1 MAEKYVVI
9 ANKLELE
16 LKKMR
21 SEGKMKLPSEQ
32 SLAEQNSCSRQT
44 VRAALDIL
52 QKAGLIEK
60 RNGSGSYIV
69 EESKKNKTVFLITED
84 CDRYLSPAL
93 ISGLRSELASSK
105 YVLKAFSTL
114 GSSKEEAALIA
125 RAVSEKVAAIIIE
138 PVRDLI
144 PNANDR
150 LIEDA
155 LALRIPVIYL
165 NSSAGPYGV
174 VHITPDYREAGKIL
188 TDKLKDSGRSKI
200 ACIFCSDSSAGMDE
214 YKGYIGAVKT
224 FDEGRCLLISHKEEK
239 EIISGK
245 DKILSSFIGN
255 TLAGCD
261 AVICQNGM
269 IAHHLVSLLNKS
281 GIKVPEDITVACFD
295 NGYYSS
301 NDSILSM
308 GYDNDL
314 LCRKLAKTVSALA
327 EGSTPKLFVI
337 PTAVKG

>member
-9 ANKLELE
+9 ANKLEIE

-60 RNGSGSYIV
+60 RTGSGSYIV
-69 EESKKNKTVFLITED
+69 EDSKKNKTIFLVTED
-84 CDRYLSPAL
+84 CDRYLSPSL
-93 ISGLRSELASSK
+93 IAGLRSELASSK
-105 YVLKAFSTL
+105 YVLKAFSTM
-114 GSSKEEAALIA
+114 GSSKEEAAIIS
-125 RAVSEKVAAIIIE
+125 RAISEKVAAIIIE

-150 LIEDA
+150 LIGDA
-155 LALRIPVIYL
+155 LSLRIPVIYL
-165 NSSAGPYGV
+165 NSSAGPYGA
-174 VHITPDYREAGKIL
+174 VHITPDYREAGKTI
-188 TDKLKDSGRSKI
+188 TDELKSKGRKNI
-200 ACIFCSDSSAGMDE
+200 ACIFCSESSAGMDE
-214 YKGYIGAVKT
+214 YKGYIGAVTT
-224 FDEGRCLLISHKEEK
+224 FDESRCLLISHKEEK

-245 DKILSSFIGN
+245 DKILTSFIEDV
-255 TLAGCD
+255 LADCD

-269 IAHHLVSLLNKS
+269 ICHRLVSLLNKS
-281 GIKVPEDITVACFD
+281 GRTVPGDITVACFD
-295 NGYYSS
+295 NGYYSA

-308 GYDNDL
+308 GYDNEL
-314 LCRKLAKTVSALA
+314 LCKKLAKTAVSLA
-327 EGSTPKLFVI
+327 ENGMAKNIVI
-337 PTAVKG
+337 PLKVYG

>member
-1 MAEKYVVI
+1 MLVLTRK
-9 ANKLELE
+9 
-16 LKKMR
+16 
-21 SEGKMKLPSEQ
+21 
-32 SLAEQNSCSRQT
+32 SRLLFAKG
-44 VRAALDIL
+44 RAA
-52 QKAGLIEK
+52 KK
-60 RNGSGSYIV
+60 RNPNAQMITG
-69 EESKKNKTVFLITED
+69 FLNTANIAIPTPD
-84 CDRYLSPAL
+84 TARPIQSAL
-93 ISGLRSELASSK
+93 TKCFLMPLIPKRMLVTSMP
-105 YVLKAFSTL
+105 
-114 GSSKEEAALIA
+114 EAA
-125 RAVSEKVAAIIIE
+125 AVSTIPNVFESENESTKGS
-138 PVRDLI
+138 PNTWNTPMKRDLI

-269 IAHHLVSLLNKS
+269 IAHCLVSLLNKS
-281 GIKVPEDITVACFD
+281 GIKVPEEITVACFD

-327 EGSTPKLFVI
+327 EGSTPKMFVI